1 MELTADTSRA
11 DGPDLA
17 IYCRNESRL
26 AAGEELC
33 RQNLFVRAY
42 FSENSPNM
50 PWRVDCR
57 DDTLSSP
64 APFSAVLFIALHS
77 PYAHEKSDSKQGEY
91 LVGDASHIASAD
103 ADRPHGL
110 DKIA

>member
-17 IYCRNESRL
+17 IYCRNESQL

-33 RQNLFVRAY
+33 RQNLFVKVY

-50 PWRVDCR
+50 LWRVDCR

-64 APFSAVLFIALHS
+64 GPLSQQFFL
-77 PYAHEKSDSKQGEY
+77 
-91 LVGDASHIASAD
+91 
-103 ADRPHGL
+103 
-110 DKIA
+110 

>member
-11 DGPDLA
+11 DGSDLA

-50 PWRVDCR
+50 LWRVDCR

-64 APFSAVLFIALHS
+64 GPPFSAVLFIALHG

-91 LVGDASHIASAD
+91 LVGDRKSTRLNSSH
-103 ADRPHGL
+103 
-110 DKIA
+110 